1 MWEYITGAITTP
13 LETLRHVAQKEYWKE
28 GLLLTAASGL
38 IKGATAVV
46 VSRSAPSPLS
56 ELSASGLPFLET
68 VRTLLQSPAYIMAN
82 SLISSILFWFVAG
95 VICFGL
101 SRVFKGKGT
110 LKGLLASLG
119 FASAPNL
126 LGSPLAAVFCLLGSA
141 GLLLSSA
148 ISFLTSLW
156 VLALEVFS
164 IRESTEIT
172 TGAAVISTLIASF
185 GFFCFLLVIG
195 LLLSLGSIFRA
206 SSTIF

>member
-1 MWEYITGAITTP
+1 MWEYITGAIATP
-13 LETLRHVAQKEYWKE
+13 LETLRQVAQKEFWKE

-46 VSRSAPSPLS
+46 VARSSPPSLS
-56 ELSASGLPFLET
+56 ELSAKEFPFLET
-68 VRTLLQSPAYIMAN
+68 MRSLLQSPAYIMAN

-101 SRVFKGKGT
+101 SRIFKGKGS

-126 LGSPLAAVFCLLGSA
+126 LGYPLAAVFSLFGSP

-148 ISFLTSLW
+148 TSFLTSVW

-164 IRESTEIT
+164 IRESTGIA
-172 TGAAVISTLIASF
+172 TGAALASAVIASL
-185 GFFCFLLVIG
+185 GFFCFLLVVG
-195 LLLSLGSIFRA
+195 LLLSLGILFRA
-206 SSTIF
+206 SGTVF